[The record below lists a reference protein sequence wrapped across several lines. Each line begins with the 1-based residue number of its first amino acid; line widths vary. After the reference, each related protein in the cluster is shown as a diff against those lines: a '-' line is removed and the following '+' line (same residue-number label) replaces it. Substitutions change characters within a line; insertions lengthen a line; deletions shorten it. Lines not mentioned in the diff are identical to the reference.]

1 MPGKFVIKRGT
12 SGQYHFNLVSTNGQ
26 VVATSQRYTT
36 KESCKEGIAPVKQLA
51 AKATIDDQS

>member
-36 KESCKEGIAPVKQLA
+36 KESCKEGIAAVKQLA
-51 AKATIDDQS
+51 AKATHR

>member
-1 MPGKFVIKRGT
+1 MPGKFVIRRGT
-12 SGQYHFNLVSTNGQ
+12 SGQYHFNLVSTNAQ

-36 KESCKEGIAPVKQLA
+36 KESCKEGIAAVKQLA